1 MQRKKFMGVYIKMM
15 RIMTPEL
22 CLPISWNENGKRK
35 RIEEKKEKKEEESGP
50 VREEMTDKPKKIKK

>member
-1 MQRKKFMGVYIKMM
+1 MM